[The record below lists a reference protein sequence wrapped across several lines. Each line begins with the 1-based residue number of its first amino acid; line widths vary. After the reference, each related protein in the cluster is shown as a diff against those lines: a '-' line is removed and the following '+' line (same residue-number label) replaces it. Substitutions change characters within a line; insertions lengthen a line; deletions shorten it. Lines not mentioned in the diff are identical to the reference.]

1 MTTPAS
7 VRVVVFQHGLGALD
21 YAVPLLRADRA
32 DLYVFAHE
40 PHQKFQPRHKLA
52 VYERNLDWFRF
63 WLMGTEDP
71 DPAKASQYAYWRLM
85 RARASDLGPP
95 ATGDGLFAG
104 VGATA
109 GADGFVRRGAESLAE
124 IPRLFLASR

>member
-1 MTTPAS
+1 MPE
-7 VRVVVFQHGLGALD
+7 QEYLYALD
-21 YAVPLLRADRA
+21 YAVPLLRAERA

-63 WLMGTEDP
+63 WLMGAEDP

-85 RARASDLGPP
+85 SARESGQEPPAIGYASD
-95 ATGDGLFAG
+95 
-104 VGATA
+104 
-109 GADGFVRRGAESLAE
+109 
-124 IPRLFLASR
+124 